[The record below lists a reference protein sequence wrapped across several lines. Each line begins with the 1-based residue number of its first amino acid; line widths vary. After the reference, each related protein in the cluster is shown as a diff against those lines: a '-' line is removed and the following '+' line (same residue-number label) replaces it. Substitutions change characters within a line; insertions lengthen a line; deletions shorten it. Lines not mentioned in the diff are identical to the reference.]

1 MSKSACI
8 GSSIA
13 LALQTFLMLTDLSL
27 SLILLLIAS
36 DLVKSL
42 WFVIYSSTT
51 LNRSL
56 STDPGS
62 TFCQISG
69 FFLALGIEAS
79 DAAVFLIA
87 LHWTVFIFR
96 SNRAVDKS
104 GIYPYR
110 YLAFGIYV
118 LFPSMMSSMAFLTR
132 FPAYV
137 DTGQYCYLPAKPWW
151 VRMSLSW
158 IPRYINM
165 TLIIAMYCAS
175 YVYIRITMRRFRR
188 QHASVPTSHRER
200 QTPETPPL
208 TSHGL
213 IPSPLESRR
222 ISFRVPTIRSLK
234 ESSLSIQAEDGI
246 GFRESLRLRLDRLSV
261 SSIKS
266 RGWQWQGL
274 DWEADVGAH
283 PYNSGL
289 VSPRTGAAEPA
300 PAIAETGYR
309 LQPPRPSLSTLKFG
323 GTVESP
329 PSWHPPSQYRLSL
342 EFYRRP
348 ISTTMEEEERSGSKN
363 LNVDRSRHTNGSQMH
378 IYTILQRGPSH
389 ENEGDPNPSTPI
401 ASLDYETLE
410 SDGISRGRDRIRR
423 QLRLLFIYPAVYAC
437 VWVFPLVSDIIEFGK
452 DRDQRPYWVLVA
464 SIVSLCVQGLADT
477 IVFCLR
483 EKPWRHVK
491 GGFWENLGIFM
502 NGLSFESRNEIGKT
516 REEMFHD
523 GSRARLRREEEM
535 EREQRASRM
544 SPGRTSQVSVSRN
557 WWDVEPHGDDE
568 LESQDSKC
576 KDEEWR
582 VGVMSGDRGT
592 CRLVEGLVPPG
603 SVLFA

>member
-8 GSSIA
+8 GGSSIA
-13 LALQTFLMLTDLSL
+13 LASQTLLTLTYLGL

-36 DLVKSL
+36 DLAKSL

-56 STDPGS
+56 STGSGS

-79 DAAVFLIA
+79 DAAVFLTA

-96 SNRAVDKS
+96 SNRAAGES

-118 LFPSMMSSMAFLTR
+118 LFPAMMSSLAFLTR
-132 FPAYV
+132 SPAYV

-151 VRMSLSW
+151 IRMLLSW

-165 TLIIAMYCAS
+165 TLIISMYCAS

-188 QHASVPTSHRER
+188 QHASAPTSHRER
-200 QTPETPPL
+200 RIPETPPL

-222 ISFRVPTIRSLK
+222 ISFRVPTGRSLN
-234 ESSLSIQAEDGI
+234 ERSPSLQMDEVLQ
-246 GFRESLRLRLDRLSV
+246 FRESKRLRLDRLSV
-261 SSIKS
+261 SSIRP
-266 RGWQWQGL
+266 RGWPWQGL
-274 DWEADVGAH
+274 DWEADARAH
-283 PYNSGL
+283 PFSSGM
-289 VSPRTGAAEPA
+289 VSPKSGAAELTLEMMEA
-300 PAIAETGYR
+300 GYR
-309 LQPPRPSLSTLKFG
+309 LQAPEPSLSTLRFG
-323 GTVESP
+323 GLVDESP
-329 PSWHPPSQYRLSL
+329 SRRSPSQYRFSL
-342 EFYRRP
+342 ESFRRP
-348 ISTTMEEEERSGSKN
+348 ISTTMEECERSGSKR
-363 LNVDRSRHTNGSQMH
+363 LNVNRNHPISGSQMH
-378 IYTILQRGPSH
+378 IYTILQQGPSP
-389 ENEGDPNPSTPI
+389 EGDGDPTPSTPI

-410 SDGISRGRDRIRR
+410 SDGISRGRNRIRR

-437 VWVFPLVSDIIEFGK
+437 VWIFPLVSDIIEFGK
-452 DRDQRPYWVLVA
+452 GHNKRPYWVLVA
-464 SIVSLCVQGLADT
+464 SVVSLCVQGLADT

-483 EKPWRHVK
+483 EKPWRHTK

-544 SPGRTSQVSVSRN
+544 SPGRTSQASVSRN

-576 KDEEWR
+576 KDEEWQ
-582 VGVMSGDRGT
+582 VGVMSGDRG
-592 CRLVEGLVPPG
+592 
-603 SVLFA
+603 SVQTG